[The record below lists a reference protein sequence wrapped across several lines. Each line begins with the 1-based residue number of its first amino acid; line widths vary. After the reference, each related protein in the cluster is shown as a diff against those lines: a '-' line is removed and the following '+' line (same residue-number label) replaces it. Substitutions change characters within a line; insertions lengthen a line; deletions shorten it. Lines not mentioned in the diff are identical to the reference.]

1 MNRRTFLQ
9 LVAHVGGASAVYG
22 AMSALDLLAAPPT
35 TSSSRREPFALGGDG
50 HGRKILILGAG
61 VAGLCAAYELGK
73 AGYDCRI
80 LEARARPGGRCQTVR
95 GGDVEVETDGRSQTC
110 NFDGDQ
116 YFNPGPTRIAQHHCT
131 LDYCREL
138 GVSIEP
144 FGNVNEAAYL
154 YCDRATG
161 PLAKQRVRL
170 REARADTY
178 GYVSELLAKA
188 VRKSDLD
195 ERLTADDKQKLLHY
209 LMVEGGLDESDLAY
223 HGTGR
228 RGFLTWPGAA
238 LEAGKRGDPF
248 PLAAIIESGFGMMFS
263 FNYQID
269 QQSTMF
275 QIVGGMDRLPRAF
288 AQHIGAD
295 AIEYGAVVKEIR
307 QTPGNVRIYY
317 TDRLGRA
324 QQADGEFCIC
334 TIPLSVL
341 KDIPADFAP
350 EFSRAIASVDYEP
363 ATKIGLQFKRR
374 FWEED
379 DRIFSGIS
387 RTDQTITQIMYPSC
401 GYLGKKGIVV
411 GCYAFGSD
419 AVTMGNLAPTAR
431 IERALEEGSKIHPQ
445 YRDEYDNAGFS
456 VAWHKQP
463 FTRGAFAAYGPVARK
478 QHYPILNR
486 PDGRVYLA
494 GEHMSYLT
502 GWIGGALD
510 SARAVATAVHER
522 ATART

>member
-9 LVAHVGGASAVYG
+9 LVAQVGGASAVYG
-22 AMSALDLLAAPPT
+22 AMTALDLIAAPPT
-35 TSSSRREPFALGGDG
+35 TSSSRHEPFSLRGN
-50 HGRKILILGAG
+50 GRGKTILILGAG

-73 AGYDCRI
+73 VGYDCHI
-80 LEARARPGGRCQTVR
+80 LEARTRPGGRCHTVR
-95 GGDVEVETDGRSQTC
+95 RGTVEIESDGRSQTC
-110 NFDGDQ
+110 TFDDGE
-116 YFNPGPTRIAQHHCT
+116 YFNPGPARIAQHHCT

-138 GVSIEP
+138 GLAVET
-144 FGNVNEAAYL
+144 FGNLNEAAYL
-154 YCDRATG
+154 YNERGAG

-209 LMVEGGLDESDLAY
+209 LIMEGGLDESDFAY
-223 HGTGR
+223 HGSGR

-238 LEAGKRGDPF
+238 MEMGKRTDPF

-288 AQHIGAD
+288 EQHIGAD
-295 AIEYGAVVKEIR
+295 AIEYGAVVREIR
-307 QTPGNVRIYY
+307 QSPDSVRVSY
-317 TDRLGRA
+317 TDRLGRP
-324 QQADGEFCIC
+324 QQAEAEYCIC
-334 TIPLSVL
+334 TIPLPVL
-341 KDIPADFAP
+341 KSIPADFAP
-350 EFSRAIASVDYEP
+350 EFSRAIAAVDYEP

-387 RTDQTITQIMYPSC
+387 RTDQTIMQIMYPSN
-401 GYLGKKGIVV
+401 GYLGKKGVIV
-411 GCYAFGSD
+411 GAYAFNPG
-419 AVTMGNLAPTAR
+419 ATVLGNLAPEQG
-431 IERALEEGSKIHPQ
+431 IERAMEEGSKIHPQ
-445 YRDEYDNAGFS
+445 YRDEYDGAGFS
-456 VAWHKQP
+456 IAW
-463 FTRGAFAAYGPVARK
+463 ADRK
-478 QHYPILNR
+478 S
-486 PDGRVYLA
+486 V
-494 GEHMSYLT
+494 
-502 GWIGGALD
+502 
-510 SARAVATAVHER
+510 V
-522 ATART
+522 